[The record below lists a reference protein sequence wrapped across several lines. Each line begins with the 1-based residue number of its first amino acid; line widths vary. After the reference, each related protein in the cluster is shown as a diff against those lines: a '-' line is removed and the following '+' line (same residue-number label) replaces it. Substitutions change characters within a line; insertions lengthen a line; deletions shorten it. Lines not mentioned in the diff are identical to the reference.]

1 MKNRITLLKRNRG
14 ILRKISKTYQV
25 VNFLTKEHCK
35 NISVAIGKARRH
47 KEITKNIKSDR
58 VYYILKGRLVVKS
71 GNKKFIINK
80 RDIIFIPKNTNYQ
93 FQGTF
98 EAVLINSPA
107 FNPKNERI
115 NKIK

>member
-1 MKNRITLLKRNRG
+1 MRGRLILIKKNKGTLRE
-14 ILRKISKTYQV
+14 IAKTYQV

-35 NISVAIGKARRH
+35 SISVAISKARRH

-58 VYYILKGRLVVKS
+58 VYYVLKGELVVRGGK
-71 GNKKFIINK
+71 KKFTATK
-80 RDIIFIPKNTNYQ
+80 GDILFISKNTRYQ

-107 FNPKNERI
+107 FNPKNE
-115 NKIK
+115 KIKKIK

>member
-1 MKNRITLLKRNRG
+1 MVNIKLIKKSRG
-14 ILRKISKTYQV
+14 IVRKISKTYRIT
-25 VNFLTKEHCK
+25 NFLTKEHCK
-35 NISVAIGKARRH
+35 HLSVAVGEARNH
-47 KEITKNIKSDR
+47 KEVTKNIKSDR

-80 RDIIFIPKNTNYQ
+80 GDIIFIPKNTNYQ

-98 EAVLINSPA
+98 ESVLINSPA

-115 NKIK
+115 SKIK